1 MSNLI
6 DLSGKSRSYL
16 TKKLNEM
23 EIPETDSRDYDTEHI
38 KEILIFQA
46 PDMFYDS
53 RDEAK
58 AKTKKPKKVATA
70 KRGGMVKKFSSG
82 GAAIRGLGKVIK

>member
-58 AKTKKPKKVATA
+58 ADKSKLRSSKD
-70 KRGGMVKKFSSG
+70 KKFKG
-82 GAAIRGLGKVIK
+82 HTTYRT

>member
-16 TKKLNEM
+16 TKKLNSM
-23 EIPETDSRDYDTEHI
+23 EIPETDSKDYDTEHI
-38 KEILIFQA
+38 REILIFKA

-58 AKTKKPKKVATA
+58 AKTKKPKKTV
-70 KRGGMVKKFSSG
+70 KVKGGGIIKKFSSG
-82 GAAIRGLGKVIK
+82 GAATRGFGKVIK

>member
-6 DLSGKSRSYL
+6 DLSNKSRSYL
-16 TKKLNEM
+16 TKKLNSM

-58 AKTKKPKKVATA
+58 ADKSKLRSPKD
-70 KRGGMVKKFSSG
+70 KKFNG
-82 GAAIRGLGKVIK
+82 HTTFKKA

>member
-1 MSNLI
+1 MAKT
-6 DLSGKSRSYL
+6 DLANKSRSYL
-16 TKKLNEM
+16 TKKLNSM

-53 RDEAK
+53 REEAK
-58 AKTKKPKKVATA
+58 
-70 KRGGMVKKFSSG
+70 VKKRNGIFTDDYR
-82 GAAIRGLGKVIK
+82 IRVKL